1 MSARIP
7 TGLRAQVHQRAGGRC
22 EYCRVHE
29 SDVLFP
35 HEPDH
40 IIAEQH
46 GGATTTDNLALACF
60 HCNRQKGPN
69 IASVDP
75 ETGQI
80 EPLFNPRT
88 DRWETHFRF
97 EGTRIVPLTA
107 AGRATVLLLKL
118 NSSER
123 IRVRTSLR
131 EAGRLPG

>member
-1 MSARIP
+1 MSARIS
-7 TGLRAQVHQRAGGRC
+7 TGLRTQIQQRAGGRC

-29 SDVLFP
+29 NDVLFP

-40 IIAEQH
+40 VIADQH
-46 GGATTTDNLALACF
+46 GGDTTTENLALACF

-69 IASVDP
+69 IASIDP

-80 EPLFNPRT
+80 APLFNPRS

-97 EGTRIVPLTA
+97 EGARIIPLTA
-107 AGRATVLLLKL
+107 IGRATVQLLKL

-131 EAGRLPG
+131 ETGRLSD